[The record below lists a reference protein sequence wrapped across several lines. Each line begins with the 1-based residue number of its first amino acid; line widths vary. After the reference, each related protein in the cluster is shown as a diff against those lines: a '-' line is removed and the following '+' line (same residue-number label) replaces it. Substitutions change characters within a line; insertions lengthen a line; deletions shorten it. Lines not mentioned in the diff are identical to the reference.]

1 MTDVFTKVGLGDAI
15 YEVLVIPCEATATV
29 TKGDVVV
36 ATTHAVDKIVTVSPA
51 GALGAVDGIGVAME
65 NIAIGAIGKVLKIG
79 VIKVTADDAVT
90 AGERWM
96 PGGTAGVAP
105 MTAAGTTVAD
115 LEASMGRALQDL
127 AVGDTG
133 LVTVGIF

>member
-15 YEVLVIPCEATATV
+15 YELLVIPCEAAV
-29 TKGDVVV
+29 AIEKGDVVV
-36 ATTHAVDKIVTVSPA
+36 ATTHAVDKIVTVSPSA
-51 GALGAVDGIGVAME
+51 GVGDVDGVGVAME
-65 NIAIGAIGKVLKIG
+65 DIAEGEIGKVLKIG
-79 VIKVTADDAVT
+79 AIKVTAIAAVT

-96 PGGTAGVAP
+96 PSTDGGIAP
-105 MTAAGTTVAD
+105 MTVAATTVAD

-127 AVGDTG
+127 GAGDEG